1 MILFLIN
8 LSKFGSTNNNVKC
21 EHTLFFKNGSTRKI
35 KKLKRWNH
43 KEGIKVLHSLISIQN

>member
-35 KKLKRWNH
+35 KKLKR
-43 KEGIKVLHSLISIQN
+43 